1 VGYDKSEYIVI
12 YDNRYLVRMQ
22 AWLSIGQTFLVILVL
37 AIGVLSLMKITNDLV
52 ITPIE
57 SMMDKVKRI
66 QENPLKAQQEE
77 ENEQLALEDQEQRE
91 GKQKN

>member
-1 VGYDKSEYIVI
+1 MGYDKSEYIVI

-77 ENEQLALEDQEQRE
+77 ENE
-91 GKQKN
+91 

>member
-77 ENEQLALEDQEQRE
+77 ENE
-91 GKQKN
+91 